1 MGNKMSEYLNLKS
14 VSEILKKEQ
23 NFYIPSYQ
31 RGYKWGKSQVE
42 KLLEDIDEFSKNKTE
57 EEFYPL
63 QPVVV
68 FKKEENELEII
79 DGQQRITTIYIILK
93 YLMEERKKNIE
104 KNNSLPKITYETREN
119 SEKFLEQISNNV
131 KDKNL
136 NLSNPDFYYMSSAYI
151 TIKNWFEKNSVNFD
165 TFISTL
171 LNDTK
176 VIWYEIKIDDEE
188 KSKEEIE
195 NEKRDIFARLNIGKI
210 ELTNAELIRA
220 LLLNNITDYK
230 KDCKKQIE
238 IETGYQLDKIEYSL
252 RDELFWCFLEET
264 DRDTKIDLIYELLA
278 DSYKDELKS
287 NEDKKKFNKRF
298 DKKYSFYVFEYI
310 LKNNIKNEEAILS
323 DIKRYFRYLEEWFYD
338 KKFYHK
344 IGYLLTATNIKILKL
359 IENYQESNK
368 EKFREFLNG
377 KIRESI
383 EKVNLEELRY
393 GTGKDNEIRKIL
405 LLFNIQTI
413 LNNKNS
419 TYKFDFKNF
428 KSRTDDIE
436 HIASQT
442 DKDIKGKD
450 KEEWIEALFKIY
462 GETELG
468 MSKAEAIEK
477 CEKFDEFYEK
487 IAEKLNLNEKIKD
500 DLKNSIGNL
509 TLLDSKINRSYQ
521 NSFFPVKRA
530 FILQKD
536 IEGKFL
542 PPCTK
547 NVFLKVYSK
556 NIKNMMNWDENDIE
570 SHKNAIKETIK
581 QYLGGNNE

>member
-1 MGNKMSEYLNLKS
+1 MGKITLKTIYDLLGEKFI
-14 VSEILKKEQ
+14 VP
-23 NFYIPSYQ
+23 YYQ
-31 RGYKWGKSQVE
+31 RGYRWGKSQVE
-42 KLLEDIDEFSKNKTE
+42 KLLQDINEFSENKTE

-68 FKKEENELEII
+68 FKKKENEFEII

-104 KNNSLPKITYETREN
+104 KINSLPKISYETRNEKNN
-119 SEKFLEQISNNV
+119 SSQKFLEQISNNV

-252 RDELFWCFLEET
+252 RDELFWCFLEKT

-310 LKNNIKNEEAILS
+310 LKNNIKNEKAILS
-323 DIKRYFRYLEEWFYD
+323 DIKRYFRYL
-338 KKFYHK
+338 
-344 IGYLLTATNIKILKL
+344 
-359 IENYQESNK
+359 
-368 EKFREFLNG
+368 
-377 KIRESI
+377 
-383 EKVNLEELRY
+383 VNPE
-393 GTGKDNEIRKIL
+393 
-405 LLFNIQTI
+405 
-413 LNNKNS
+413 
-419 TYKFDFKNF
+419 
-428 KSRTDDIE
+428 
-436 HIASQT
+436 
-442 DKDIKGKD
+442 
-450 KEEWIEALFKIY
+450 
-462 GETELG
+462 
-468 MSKAEAIEK
+468 
-477 CEKFDEFYEK
+477 
-487 IAEKLNLNEKIKD
+487 
-500 DLKNSIGNL
+500 
-509 TLLDSKINRSYQ
+509 
-521 NSFFPVKRA
+521 
-530 FILQKD
+530 
-536 IEGKFL
+536 
-542 PPCTK
+542 
-547 NVFLKVYSK
+547 
-556 NIKNMMNWDENDIE
+556 
-570 SHKNAIKETIK
+570 K
-581 QYLGGNNE
+581 QYQSLF